1 MAEKKSEYTII
12 PATRR
17 PDGTWRKEI
26 KVKAG
31 YVPPDEVERYQS
43 RGRQATA
50 NSSGLPPGTSAEG
63 DSTSAKKSK
72 NQKKNERKKLKKQE
86 TKEQEAEIKKQ
97 ADSLASEM
105 GNLGV
110 KEEKTDDTE
119 TAIASKEAI
128 AKKLKNLKKK
138 LRQIEDLEKKVANK
152 EIKELSKEQSDKVS
166 RKKEVL
172 DEIED
177 LELDLK
183 LCDD

>member
-1 MAEKKSEYTII
+1 MAERNTGYTII
-12 PATRR
+12 PATQR

-31 YVPPDEVERYQS
+31 YVPPDEMDRYQS
-43 RGRQATA
+43 KGRQIAA
-50 NSSGLPPGTSAEG
+50 NNSGLPPGMTVDENTA
-63 DSTSAKKSK
+63 TKKSK

-86 TKEQEAEIKKQ
+86 IKAKEVGVENK
-97 ADSLASEM
+97 ADALPSDM
-105 GNLGV
+105 GKMKLE
-110 KEEKTDDTE
+110 EEKPDE
-119 TAIASKEAI
+119 SVMSKEALE
-128 AKKLKNLKKK
+128 KKLKNLKKK
-138 LRQIEDLEKKVANK
+138 LRQIEELEKKVSNK

-166 RKKEVL
+166 RKKDIL

>member
-1 MAEKKSEYTII
+1 MAERNTSYTII
-12 PATRR
+12 PATQR

-31 YVPPDEVERYQS
+31 YVPPDEMDRYQS
-43 RGRQATA
+43 KGRQITA
-50 NSSGLPPGTSAEG
+50 NNSGLPPGMTIDETTA
-63 DSTSAKKSK
+63 TKKTK
-72 NQKKNERKKLKKQE
+72 NQKKNERKKSKKQE
-86 TKEQEAEIKKQ
+86 IKTNEADVQSKT
-97 ADSLASEM
+97 DTLPPDM
-105 GNLGV
+105 GKMRLE
-110 KEEKTDDTE
+110 EEKPDKCV
-119 TAIASKEAI
+119 ASKDAL

-138 LRQIEDLEKKVANK
+138 LRQIEELEKKISNK

-166 RKKEVL
+166 RKKDIL